1 MKYFRKGEIMT
12 SNPMLNSRVVENV
25 ITDSKPMTVQGAINK
40 TMILLAIVVLSGYY
54 TWTLCAQGFADKAS
68 LLAMVSAIAGF
79 ILALIASFNPKS
91 SKITAPAYALCEGL
105 LVGSVSY
112 MYAAIYEGIVLHAVG
127 ITLLTMFVML
137 FLYKT
142 RAIQATDTFR
152 KVVFIST
159 VAIAIFYLAGFIGA
173 LFGHPMTIFNGS
185 MIGIGVSLLICVIA
199 ALNFVLDF
207 DFIEKGSNNNL
218 PDYFEW
224 YGGFALLVT
233 VIWLYFEILRL
244 LAQLNRRN

>member
-1 MKYFRKGEIMT
+1 MKYFKEGEIMT
-12 SNPMLNSRVVENV
+12 SNPMLNSRVAENV
-25 ITDSKPMTVQGAINK
+25 VMDSKPMTVQGAINK
-40 TMILLAIVVLSGYY
+40 TMILLGIVVLSGYY
-54 TWTLCAQGFADKAS
+54 TWTLCAQGFADKAM
-68 LLAMVSAIAGF
+68 LLATVSAIAGLV
-79 ILALIASFNPKS
+79 LAIIASFNPKS
-91 SKITAPAYALCEGL
+91 SKITAPAYAICEGL

-112 MYAAIYEGIVLHAVG
+112 AYAALYDGIVLHAVG
-127 ITLLTMFVML
+127 ITLLVMFVML

-142 RAIQATDTFR
+142 RLIQATDTFR
-152 KVVFIST
+152 RVVFIST
-159 VAIAIFYLAGFIGA
+159 VAIAIFYLVGFIGS
-173 LFGHPMTIFNGS
+173 LLGHPMTIFNGS
-185 MIGIGVSLLICVIA
+185 MMGIGVSLLICVIA

-207 DFIEKGSNNNL
+207 DFIERGSENNL